1 MLDSPLMW
9 KHLITR
15 LSLLWVILLNRRGWS
30 VGSGGL
36 GLPCEETSRRIS
48 TPSPS
53 LQLPDSAHGTQK
65 RDSSDGTIMN

>member
-15 LSLLWVILLNRRGWS
+15 LSLLWVILLNRRGCS
-30 VGSGGL
+30 AGSGGL

-48 TPSPS
+48 TPSPP
-53 LQLPDSAHGTQK
+53 LQLPDSARMVHK
-65 RDSSDGTIMN
+65 RETAPMAPS